1 LETQVNFHNFDFI
14 PVQLTTLHVER
25 YKPGVDV
32 MITILYDY
40 RQFFRQKLAFKKN
53 NVIIQILPKLA
64 VF

>member
-40 RQFFRQKLAFKKN
+40 RQFFRQKLAFKKTM
-53 NVIIQILPKLA
+53 L
-64 VF
+64 